1 MLSRN
6 EHVITRCFSMTYNS
20 LITNR
25 DLVFEWKSIHS
36 IFSKLLTNSFNF
48 AQFWRYIHYYDYC
61 AFLLSFDIKHF
72 QNLTFI
78 HQNIKQKHCSKSIKL
93 DGVTILINFSKET
106 TENKTINILKIN
118 FFYINQIV
126 TKNHWP
132 EHYNTHNRFHSKFR
146 IFPNSLLFLIF
157 EILIKN

>member
-48 AQFWRYIHYYDYC
+48 TQFWRYIHYYDYC
-61 AFLLSFDIKHF
+61 AFPLSFDIEHF

-78 HQNIKQKHCSKSIKL
+78 HQNIQQKHYSKSIKL

-106 TENKTINILKIN
+106 TENKTLNRNLISWKSIFLYKPNHNKKSLTRKLQHSQQNSFKNYNI
-118 FFYINQIV
+118 
-126 TKNHWP
+126 
-132 EHYNTHNRFHSKFR
+132 SK
-146 IFPNSLLFLIF
+146 
-157 EILIKN
+157 